1 MHIFIRLLLICDDV
15 QYWVNAG
22 IDLTLRLGS
31 VHVSPIVLF
40 DLIFYFVPVNYCG
53 WSQHHIG
60 SGGGR
65 HYWYAS
71 YLGMR
76 GCKKC
81 QNQGVW
87 CAEQHGSPCMSM
99 FLAAIRHNVTRCHDM
114 LHFLVFC
121 WLKSRIMNHVA
132 TYFPSSKILKD
143 MRREKV
149 CAQAAANDNECLLN
163 MSQQF
168 DCWIRVRWS
177 EWMQFESAL
186 LFCAAPGRVTAIVY
200 SWRINWQESCNR
212 NSNEQHILFIVFSLH
227 GEIIWGVM
235 CADSQIRLQHLA
247 SQGTSTW
254 SHDKIYNSQCMFIL
268 SSLFGHVS
276 TTCRSKPIL
285 FLIPTSDLSAHHEHS
300 SIK

>member
-1 MHIFIRLLLICDDV
+1 MGPKTTPFFKRPLGWTFASAVALTKPRMGQCTALLIPASNGLKLSSAQGRKV
-15 QYWVNAG
+15 TPRRWNAHFHTYFASLWWCPILSECRHWLNFVFG
-22 IDLTLRLGS
+22 IYS
-31 VHVSPIVLF
+31 
-40 DLIFYFVPVNYCG
+40 LIWSDFSFCSCNYSG

-114 LHFLVFC
+114 LHFLVLC

-149 CAQAAANDNECLLN
+149 CAQAAANDNECLN

-186 LFCAAPGRVTAIVY
+186 IFCAAPGRVTAIVY
-200 SWRINWQESCNR
+200 SWRIR
-212 NSNEQHILFIVFSLH
+212 NHTTEIAMNNTYFS
-227 GEIIWGVM
+227 
-235 CADSQIRLQHLA
+235 
-247 SQGTSTW
+247 
-254 SHDKIYNSQCMFIL
+254 
-268 SSLFGHVS
+268 
-276 TTCRSKPIL
+276 
-285 FLIPTSDLSAHHEHS
+285 
-300 SIK
+300 